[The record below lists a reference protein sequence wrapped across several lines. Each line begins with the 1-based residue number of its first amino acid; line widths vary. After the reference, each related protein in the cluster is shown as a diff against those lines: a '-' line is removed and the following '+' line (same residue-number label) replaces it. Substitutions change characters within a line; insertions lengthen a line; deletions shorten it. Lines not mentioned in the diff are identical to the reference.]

1 MKKLICILLIII
13 TLSTSCTS
21 LLKVDEDKVKDVSDL
36 VTDTL
41 INTVGK
47 EKAEKKE
54 SHTVESAD
62 LNTIN
67 LNSSVGEISI
77 LSHQSNDVIINISI
91 TAKAGSKKKAKE
103 IIENY
108 NYTIKT
114 EGKSILVDTSFD
126 DPLSSINL
134 ITDFLIYLPSTIN
147 NIEVSTNV
155 GDVNLSGVSGNIQLN
170 NNVSEITIDKS
181 EGSYN
186 IKVDVGA
193 IVLKDCT
200 AIGNSEFKSNTGEID
215 MSFSNISK
223 AVSIIA
229 ETGVGDIQLSINDD
243 SGYHAT
249 INEFMKDERIETKND
264 QGTNINLTTG
274 VGEIDFN

>member
-170 NNVSEITIDKS
+170 NNVGEITIDKS

-249 INEFMKDERIETKND
+249 IKEFMKDERIETKND